1 MWVTSYFRR
10 PREMCSFPN
19 ILSYLTEDFLKHLLS
34 KTAETNNYQLKTS
47 KLSQISGVYH
57 NTCLQ
62 MDNSSSLE
70 ECQYC
75 KSNYF
80 ENPGSQTPS
89 LWVGLFFCL
98 ISLHSICHVQLAS
111 SAQHLAC
118 LLLKLDYENIQ
129 LCLTSTYCFLGVQ
142 IFKLMQY
149 QRLALKTYFG

>member
-1 MWVTSYFRR
+1 MLCTPLLPLRMWVTSYFRR

-47 KLSQISGVYH
+47 KLSQVSGVYH

-89 LWVGLFFCL
+89 LWVGLFFLFDITPQHLSCTA
-98 ISLHSICHVQLAS
+98 SKFCTAFSMS
-111 SAQHLAC
+111 SAKIRLLKHTAVFDFY
-118 LLLKLDYENIQ
+118 LLLPGSPDL
-129 LCLTSTYCFLGVQ
+129 
-142 IFKLMQY
+142 
-149 QRLALKTYFG
+149 

>member
-1 MWVTSYFRR
+1 
-10 PREMCSFPN
+10 MCSFPN

-47 KLSQISGVYH
+47 KLSQVSGVYH

-80 ENPGSQTPS
+80 ENPWFSNTIFMSGAFF
-89 LWVGLFFCL
+89 FFCL

-142 IFKLMQY
+142 IFKSRQY
-149 QRLALKTYFG
+149 QKLALRTG

>member
-1 MWVTSYFRR
+1 
-10 PREMCSFPN
+10 MCSFPN

-47 KLSQISGVYH
+47 KLSQISCVYH

-62 MDNSSSLE
+62 VDNSSSLE

-80 ENPGSQTPS
+80 ENPWFSNTILMSGA
-89 LWVGLFFCL
+89 FFFVCL

-111 SAQHLAC
+111 SARHLAC